1 MQNTGTP
8 PKTSRTMIKK
18 IALLTAASVVVSL
31 LMTSFIMWMLGETS
45 ALPLGLSIATACPL
59 AATPLAVYLFNRQ
72 TLELEAAHK
81 ALGEAHRRLSEV
93 HARLKD
99 AHRDLE
105 HRANHDSMTG
115 LANRDK
121 FLARLSELKR
131 KADSGY
137 LLVID
142 ADRFKQ
148 INDLH
153 GHEAGD
159 RALLAIGQAISGS
172 IRATDLGARIG
183 GEEFAVVLNGT
194 SREEAAATA
203 ERIRARVEEISLTAA
218 DGTPLKFTVSIG
230 GAPFSPQSRTKDVMR
245 AADNQLYEAKR
256 NGRNQALVVVGT
268 VRAA

>member
-8 PKTSRTMIKK
+8 PKTSRAMLKK
-18 IALLTAASVVVSL
+18 ILFLTAASVIVSL
-31 LMTSFIMWMLGETS
+31 LMTSFIMWMVGETH

-72 TLELEAAHK
+72 TMELEATHK
-81 ALGEAHRRLSEV
+81 ALEEAHRRLSEV

-105 HRANHDSMTG
+105 HKASHDSMTG

-131 KADSGY
+131 EADSGY

-148 INDLH
+148 INDQH
-153 GHEAGD
+153 GHDTGD

-183 GEEFAVVLNGT
+183 GEEFAVVLHGA
-194 SREEAAATA
+194 SREDAVVTA
-203 ERIRARVEEISLTAA
+203 ERIRACVERISLTT
-218 DGTPLKFTVSIG
+218 DDNILLKFTVSIG
-230 GAPFSPQSRTKDVMR
+230 GAPFDPHSRTKEVMR
-245 AADNQLYEAKR
+245 AADHQLYEAKR
-256 NGRNQALVVVGT
+256 NGRNQALVAGQA